1 MFRGRYEHTMTKTG
15 RVSIPSKFREVFRKN
30 NSDEIFVITNFD
42 RYLIAYP
49 MREWNELEKKLSK
62 ISITNSEVTSSI
74 RYLMGN
80 AVDCPIDNQ
89 GRVLIPQPLRSYAAI
104 ETEVVLVGMLKKIE
118 IWSKEIW
125 EKENGS
131 GAFENFIQSR
141 EVLAEYGL

>member
-15 RVSIPSKFREVFRKN
+15 RVSIPSKFREVIRKN
-30 NSDEIFVITNFD
+30 SSDETFVITNFGL
-42 RYLIAYP
+42 YLIAYP

-62 ISITNSEVTSSI
+62 ISITESKVVSSI
-74 RYLMGN
+74 RYFIGN

-89 GRVLIPQPLRSYAAI
+89 GRVLIPQSLRSYAKI
-104 ETEVVLVGMLKKIE
+104 ETEVVLIGALKRIE

-131 GAFENFIQSR
+131 GAFENFIQSK
-141 EVLAEYGL
+141 EVLAKYGL

>member
-15 RVSIPSKFREVFRKN
+15 RVSIPSKFREVLRKN
-30 NSDEIFVITNFD
+30 NSEETFVITNFD
-42 RYLIAYP
+42 CYLVAYP
-49 MREWNELEKKLSK
+49 MREWSELERKLSK
-62 ISITNSEVTSSI
+62 ISLTDSEATSSI

-89 GRVLIPQPLRSYAAI
+89 GRVLIPQSLRSYASI

-118 IWSKEIW
+118 IWSRETW

-131 GAFENFIQSR
+131 GAFENFKQSR
-141 EVLAEYGL
+141 EVLAQYGL

>member
-1 MFRGRYEHTMTKTG
+1 MTKTG
-15 RVSIPSKFREVFRKN
+15 RVSIPSKFREVCRKKY
-30 NSDEIFVITNFD
+30 SDETFVITNFD

-49 MREWNELEKKLSK
+49 TREWNELEKKLSK
-62 ISITNSEVTSSI
+62 VSMTDNEAMSSI

-89 GRVLIPQPLRSYAAI
+89 GRVLIPQSLRSYANI
-104 ETEVVLVGMLKKIE
+104 ETEVILVGMLKKIE

-131 GAFENFIQSR
+131 GAFETFIQSR
-141 EVLAEYGL
+141 EVLAGYGL

>member
-15 RVSIPSKFREVFRKN
+15 RVSIPSKFREVLRKN
-30 NSDEIFVITNFD
+30 NSDDTFVITNFD
-42 RYLIAYP
+42 SYLIAYP
-49 MREWNELEKKLSK
+49 MREWSELERKLSK
-62 ISITNSEVTSSI
+62 ISLTDSEATSSI

-89 GRVLIPQPLRSYAAI
+89 GRVLIPQSLRLHAGI

-118 IWSKEIW
+118 IWSRETW

-131 GAFENFIQSR
+131 GAFENFKQSR
-141 EVLAEYGL
+141 EVLAKYGL

>member
-15 RVSIPSKFREVFRKN
+15 RVSIPSKFREVLRKN
-30 NSDEIFVITNFD
+30 NSDETFVITNFD
-42 RYLIAYP
+42 SYLIAYP
-49 MREWNELEKKLSK
+49 MREWSELERKLSK
-62 ISITNSEVTSSI
+62 ISLTDSEATSSI

-89 GRVLIPQPLRSYAAI
+89 GRVLIPQSLRSHAGI

-118 IWSKEIW
+118 IWSRETW

-131 GAFENFIQSR
+131 GAFENFKQSR

>member
-15 RVSIPSKFREVFRKN
+15 RVSIPSKFREVCRKKY
-30 NSDEIFVITNFD
+30 SEETFVVTNFD

-62 ISITNSEVTSSI
+62 ISITDSKVISSI

-89 GRVLIPQPLRSYAAI
+89 GRVLIPHSLRSYAVI
-104 ETEVVLVGMLKKIE
+104 ETEVILVGMLKKIE

-131 GAFENFIQSR
+131 GAFETFIQSR
-141 EVLAEYGL
+141 EVLAGYGL